1 MILFE
6 VMGASYKNTFET
18 MGKGYQNTAG
28 ILTGTFDPAKDPL
41 LGAMGMKKP
50 ESPEASQRMAG
61 QAAQPEMGLTAFKE
75 FVDPIQLK
83 VTLAKHRAENQRVL
97 EKPYV

>member
-1 MILFE
+1 
-6 VMGASYKNTFET
+6 MGASYKNTFET

-28 ILTGTFDPAKDPL
+28 VLTGTFDPAKDPL

-50 ESPEASQRMAG
+50 ETAGATETPQRMAG
-61 QAAQPEMGLTAFKE
+61 QAAQPETGVTASKE

-83 VTLAKHRAENQRVL
+83 VALAKL
-97 EKPYV
+97 LTEKQQPPKES

>member
-1 MILFE
+1 
-6 VMGASYKNTFET
+6 MGASYKNTFET

-50 ESPEASQRMAG
+50 ETPEAPQRMAG
-61 QAAQPEMGLTAFKE
+61 QATQPETGVAASKE

-83 VTLAKHRAENQRVL
+83 VALAKL
-97 EKPYV
+97 FTEKQQPPAK